1 MLIFTISFLGLC
13 KLKPEMVC
21 IINNYLLIIIFS
33 YFILYYKI
41 DEECADPRDWYYFN
55 NVECQR
61 IFTCSSLL
69 FPSKEECMETCNI
82 IIFSLFTG
90 GILSSHSA
98 IRWKDEKSAQKA
110 LFLGGNPCCCYGKI
124 TLDDNSFKNRT
135 IGKFAL
141 SSMRGVPVKDS
152 YLVQVHIFFSYI
164 NFFLSRFL

>member
-1 MLIFTISFLGLC
+1 MLIFTIFFLGLC

-21 IINNYLLIIIFS
+21 TINNYLLINFFKKSKYFS

-69 FPSKEECMETCNI
+69 FPSKEECMETCNNI
-82 IIFSLFTG
+82 ISSLFTG
-90 GILSSHSA
+90 
-98 IRWKDEKSAQKA
+98 
-110 LFLGGNPCCCYGKI
+110 
-124 TLDDNSFKNRT
+124 TLLQNRT

-141 SSMRGVPVKDS
+141 SMRECGMIGVHVKDS
-152 YLVQVHIFFSYI
+152 YLVHIFLVI
-164 NFFLSRFL
+164 

>member
-1 MLIFTISFLGLC
+1 MIYHSWSQSEVSSLFYVLFFKNL
-13 KLKPEMVC
+13 
-21 IINNYLLIIIFS
+21 NIFS

-90 GILSSHSA
+90 GVLSSHSA

>member
-1 MLIFTISFLGLC
+1 
-13 KLKPEMVC
+13 MVC
-21 IINNYLLIIIFS
+21 IINNYLLIIIFFKNLNIFS

-41 DEECADPRDWYYFN
+41 DEECPDPRDWYYFN
-55 NVECQR
+55 NIECQR

-90 GILSSHSA
+90 GVLSSHSA

-110 LFLGGNPCCCYGKI
+110 LFLGGNPCCCYGRI

-141 SSMRGVPVKDS
+141 RGHSQTTWTEWGEGGVLKMFTLLYNP
-152 YLVQVHIFFSYI
+152 YLVKWFTMGEG
-164 NFFLSRFL
+164 L

>member
-1 MLIFTISFLGLC
+1 MLIFTIFFLGLC

-69 FPSKEECMETCNI
+69 FPSKDECMETCNI

-90 GILSSHSA
+90 GVLSSHSA

-135 IGKFAL
+135 IRKFAL

-152 YLVQVHIFFSYI
+152 YLVQVVQVH
-164 NFFLSRFL
+164 FFLVI